1 MCASVSHQIFIAFLL
16 DGDKEYDNGG
26 GGGGGYGDDR
36 ATAIGDDL
44 H

>member
-26 GGGGGYGDDR
+26 GGYGDDR